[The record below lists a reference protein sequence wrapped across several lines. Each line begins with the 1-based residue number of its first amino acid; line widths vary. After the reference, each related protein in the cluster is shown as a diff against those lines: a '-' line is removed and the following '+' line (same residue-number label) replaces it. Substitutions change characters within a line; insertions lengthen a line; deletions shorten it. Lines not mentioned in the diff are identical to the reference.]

1 LGPKVLDRL
10 ARADAFAS
18 MGLNRRDALWAVRG
32 LGDTVLPLFAA
43 AEAREAQAR
52 RNTPPGGFQ
61 GNFQMEPDVTLPLA
75 QLGEQVIDDYAATR
89 LSLKA
94 HPLKLLRR
102 RLEHRGF
109 ITNETLPTVDPD
121 SAVRLAGLVISRQRP
136 GTASGV
142 IFATLEDETGVANII
157 VWPKVFEKFRTVVL
171 RSKLLGVTGVVQ
183 REGRVIHVIAR
194 HLGDYSFLLDE
205 LDDDAAE
212 EISGKSTADPRH
224 FPSRDFH

>member
-1 LGPKVLDRL
+1 
-10 ARADAFAS
+10 
-18 MGLNRRDALWAVRG
+18 MQLNRRDALWAVKG

-43 AEAREAQAR
+43 AEAREAKQR
-52 RNTPPGGFQ
+52 QNSRPESSGPG
-61 GNFQMEPDVTLPLA
+61 GNFQIEPDVTLPLA

-102 RLEHRGF
+102 RFQHRGF
-109 ITNETLPTVDPD
+109 ISNEALPTVDPD

-142 IFATLEDETGVANII
+142 IFATLEDETGIANII
-157 VWPKVFEKFRTVVL
+157 IWPKVFEKFRKVVL
-171 RSKLLGVTGVVQ
+171 RSRLLGITGVVQ

-194 HLGDYSFLLDE
+194 HLGDYSYLLDE
-205 LDDDAAE
+205 LDEAPE
-212 EISGKSTADPRH
+212 TGKAQADPRH